1 MILGLP
7 IIELEQFDNLTQ
19 QFLILSS
26 VARNVVLLAR
36 LPASELA
43 PDAILSISDLRREL
57 EVALESDVVEDVR
70 EMLTLAVSL

>member
-7 IIELEQFDNLTQ
+7 IIELEQFDNSTQ

-26 VARNVVLLAR
+26 VARNVVLLAW

-43 PDAILSISDLRREL
+43 SDAVLSISDLRREL
-57 EVALESDVVEDVR
+57 KVALEGDVVEDMR
-70 EMLTLAVSL
+70 EMFALAVSL